1 MGFLSLLILRTCDLF
16 LLLFELESG
25 VFIKEI
31 VNSEYYVA
39 FKPVSFLVLSL
50 FAESGPEG
58 F

>member
-1 MGFLSLLILRTCDLF
+1 MEFLSLLILRTCDLF
-16 LLLFELESG
+16 LLIFELESG
-25 VFIKEI
+25 FFIKEI

-39 FKPVSFLVLSL
+39 FKPVSFLVSSL